1 MSIVEGSKAP
11 EFSLP
16 DDQNNTLSMAD
27 FAGKKLV
34 LYFYPKDDTPGC
46 TTESCDFRD
55 NLQNL
60 NKLNVAVLGVSK
72 DSVASH
78 KKFKAKYD
86 LNFPL
91 LSDEKEELCNAYDV
105 MKEKSMYGKKYFG
118 IERSTFLIDETG
130 VVRKVW
136 RGVSVTGH
144 MDEVM
149 AALKELM

>member
-91 LSDEKEELCNAYDV
+91 LSDENEELCNAYGV

-136 RGVSVTGH
+136 RGVSVSGH